1 MYRLGASYCG
11 RLERLRR
18 WMVCQRMRDADDNK
32 VSVCFCFMQEQVE
45 DMERNAELGIID
57 LPFVMCLSA
66 FQGSAR

>member
-1 MYRLGASYCG
+1 M
-11 RLERLRR
+11 
-18 WMVCQRMRDADDNK
+18 QDTDDNK